1 MSLLSLLRL
10 LLKSFLSESSEM
22 PGYSLSWFTVGKL
35 ATWDNTNNMAPSDKE
50 VNRIKFDFFSSSVL
64 FLDNKINKKFRIF
77 CHFVSV
83 SSLTSVV
90 PSLHI

>member
-1 MSLLSLLRL
+1 
-10 LLKSFLSESSEM
+10 M

-64 FLDNKINKKFRIF
+64 FLDNKFNKKLNFRHSQEIRTKKN
-77 CHFVSV
+77 
-83 SSLTSVV
+83 LRKEKREMKR
-90 PSLHI
+90 IWGNIEKNIEK